1 MSEQASSY
9 TRLKCA
15 RKVRTCLKAI
25 LEVAFDPR
33 GSLVLDD
40 GGFSTDVRPKISVNL
55 SRDDLSV
62 LADALERYET
72 LLTHNELVVQLNA

>member
-1 MSEQASSY
+1 MSEQASNY

-25 LEVAFDPR
+25 LEVASEAR

-40 GGFSTDVRPKISVNL
+40 GGFIADDRPKISIGL

-72 LLTHNELVVQLNA
+72 LLTHEELVVQLNA